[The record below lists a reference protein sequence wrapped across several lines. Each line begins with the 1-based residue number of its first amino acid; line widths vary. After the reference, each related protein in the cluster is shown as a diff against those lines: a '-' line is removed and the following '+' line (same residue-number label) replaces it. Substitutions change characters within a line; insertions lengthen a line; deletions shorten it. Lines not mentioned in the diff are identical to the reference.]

1 MTDLTLPGRGAEEV
15 ASRAA
20 RRAQALRRE
29 QELRDQT
36 DAAAQAQLER
46 ALKRQRTW
54 SQGAEGERLV
64 AHTLGALERFG
75 WTLLHDVRQPDRQL
89 ANIDH
94 VAVGP
99 GGVVVIDAKNWTG
112 TVTTEGGVLRQNGY
126 ARTKE
131 TDAVGLQAAS
141 VAALL
146 RPEHRTATRG
156 ALTTVAHDVE
166 PVQIGPTTVVG
177 RAQLGPWLLS
187 LPPRLTPFD
196 VAVIATV
203 LDRELVQPRDVRAPK
218 AHGRRRG
225 TTKVHD
231 PSRGTVK
238 TPTKPASRGRQLAT
252 GLLRLG
258 LAVLGVV
265 ALIAYGPGIASWIGD
280 TFASLLT
287 GAISSP

>member
-1 MTDLTLPGRGAEEV
+1 MTDPTLPGRGAEEV
-15 ASRAA
+15 ASRAS

-46 ALKRQRTW
+46 ALQQQRSW

-64 AHTLGALERFG
+64 AHTLGALERYG

-94 VAVGP
+94 VAIGP

-112 TVTTEGGVLRQNGY
+112 SVTTEGGVLRQNGY

-146 RPEHRTATRG
+146 RPEHRTAARG
-156 ALTTVAHDVE
+156 ALTTVAHDIE
-166 PVQIGPTTVVG
+166 PVQIGPITVVG
-177 RAQLGPWLLS
+177 RAQLGPWLLT

-196 VAVIATV
+196 VAAVASV
-203 LDRELVQPRDVRAPK
+203 LDRELVQPRDARAPR
-218 AHGRRRG
+218 AHGRKRRP
-225 TTKVHD
+225 TT
-231 PSRGTVK
+231 
-238 TPTKPASRGRQLAT
+238 TPAPHPGKQPTQSRGRALGV
-252 GLLRLG
+252 GLLKLG
-258 LAVLGVV
+258 LAVIGVACLV
-265 ALIAYGPGIASWIGD
+265 TYGPAIAGWIGD
-280 TFASLLT
+280 VIAGVIASST
-287 GAISSP
+287 STP

>member
-1 MTDLTLPGRGAEEV
+1 MV
-15 ASRAA
+15 A
-20 RRAQALRRE
+20 
-29 QELRDQT
+29 
-36 DAAAQAQLER
+36 
-46 ALKRQRTW
+46 
-54 SQGAEGERLV
+54 GCGGERLV
-64 AHTLGALERFG
+64 AHTLGALERYG

-94 VAVGP
+94 VAIGP

-146 RPEHRTATRG
+146 RPEHRTAARG

-166 PVQIGPTTVVG
+166 PVLIGSITVVG
-177 RAQLGPWLLS
+177 RAQLGPWLLT

-203 LDRELVQPRDVRAPK
+203 LDRELVQPRDARVPK
-218 AHGRRRG
+218 AHGRKRHLTPVPDPTPSARPRGARRHAL
-225 TTKVHD
+225 TC
-231 PSRGTVK
+231 
-238 TPTKPASRGRQLAT
+238 
-252 GLLRLG
+252 GLLKLG
-258 LAVLGVV
+258 AAVVGVACLV
-265 ALIAYGPGIASWIGD
+265 TYGPGIASWFGD
-280 TFASLLT
+280 IFASLLT

>member
-1 MTDLTLPGRGAEEV
+1 MTDPTLPGRGAEEV

-64 AHTLGALERFG
+64 AHTLGALERYG

-89 ANIDH
+89 ANLDH
-94 VAVGP
+94 VAIGP
-99 GGVVVIDAKNWTG
+99 GGVVVIDAKNWPG
-112 TVTTEGGVLRQNGY
+112 TVTTESGVLRQNGY

-166 PVQIGPTTVVG
+166 PLQIGPTTVVG

-203 LDRELVQPRDVRAPK
+203 LDRELVQPRDARAPK
-218 AHGRRRG
+218 AHGRKRRA
-225 TTKVHD
+225 TTAPAPRPAKRPT
-231 PSRGTVK
+231 PSRGR
-238 TPTKPASRGRQLAT
+238 ALGI
-252 GLLRLG
+252 GLLKLG
-258 LAVLGVV
+258 LAAV
-265 ALIAYGPGIASWIGD
+265 AVACLITYGPAIAGWFGD
-280 TFASLLT
+280 VIAGVIAPSTST
-287 GAISSP
+287 P